1 MVAFAT
7 LLIAGT
13 GIVAGS
19 TAAQAA
25 TKTATFTNQ
34 VITTGTSGNGTVV
47 DENSTINVGA
57 SLRFDTDWA
66 ISGQV
71 LAGDTFEVPLPSN
84 VGIVSSA
91 PFNLTK
97 GTQTLA
103 TCVYDMAA
111 TPGKIVCTFAPGG
124 PYASPSGDLFFVGR
138 LQAPPEGEP
147 PPEWEVGGQVLPMP
161 VPKPVEPGTPTL
173 PFGTMKRGSG
183 SIVEG
188 KAVMSWQVFMWP
200 GDVPNTPTFVT
211 EFNISDSLTTTAP
224 NAPHKLVPGTFKLER
239 WQKDMTPGAVPG
251 AFIPGTRSTLPFETT
266 SPAGEVV
273 GKVNIDASL
282 TSYTL
287 NISELVYGYEYYLS
301 YQTEADGVVSFTSDV
316 FHNVANVNGTGLP
329 AEASPVA
336 YGGGGADAGDYTQFQ
351 ISKTLTNNTS
361 AAMPENFVLVASTA
375 GEADVEISIP
385 ANGDAVLSPY
395 FLAANPVK
403 LCETVPVVAGVTWAP
418 YTITGTGV
426 TGPDAAGCYTI
437 TGAGGANIELSVNN
451 TANSSTGTFSVTK
464 SVTGPADV
472 VAMTDGT
479 SYTVN
484 GVAATTPLTVT
495 VGQPVTSP
503 ALPVGA
509 TVVLTEVKPVVTGVV
524 FGTPVFTPSTVTIGQ
539 GTNVAVTLENP
550 VTLATG
556 GFSVTKDVTGPD
568 AAVKLAAGT
577 TYTVDYTVDGVKA
590 ATPIT
595 LKDGETKTVE
605 GLPFGSKVVLSEAA
619 PVTTGVIY
627 GTPKFSA
634 TDVTIGDKT
643 VVAVTLENPATLKPV
658 TSPPAKLPN
667 TGAEALGLAAGA
679 AALIAAG
686 AAAVL
691 IRRRRTQD

>member
-1 MVAFAT
+1 MAYGYQYRLRYQSEAVGAVSFV
-7 LLIAGT
+7 GD
-13 GIVAGS
+13 
-19 TAAQAA
+19 QFQN
-25 TKTATFTNQ
+25 TAT
-34 VITTGTSGNGTVV
+34 
-47 DENSTINVGA
+47 
-57 SLRFDTDWA
+57 
-66 ISGQV
+66 
-71 LAGDTFEVPLPSN
+71 
-84 VGIVSSA
+84 
-91 PFNLTK
+91 
-97 GTQTLA
+97 
-103 TCVYDMAA
+103 
-111 TPGKIVCTFAPGG
+111 
-124 PYASPSGDLFFVGR
+124 
-138 LQAPPEGEP
+138 
-147 PPEWEVGGQVLPMP
+147 
-161 VPKPVEPGTPTL
+161 
-173 PFGTMKRGSG
+173 
-183 SIVEG
+183 
-188 KAVMSWQVFMWP
+188 
-200 GDVPNTPTFVT
+200 
-211 EFNISDSLTTTAP
+211 
-224 NAPHKLVPGTFKLER
+224 
-239 WQKDMTPGAVPG
+239 
-251 AFIPGTRSTLPFETT
+251 
-266 SPAGEVV
+266 
-273 GKVNIDASL
+273 
-282 TSYTL
+282 
-287 NISELVYGYEYYLS
+287 
-301 YQTEADGVVSFTSDV
+301 
-316 FHNVANVNGTGLP
+316 VNGDEKP
-329 AEASPVA
+329 ATATAVA
-336 YGGGGADAGDYTQFQ
+336 YGGGRADAGGYTQFT
-351 ISKTLTNNTS
+351 IAKDLTNNTP
-361 AAMPENFVLVASTA
+361 ATMPESFVLVASTA
-375 GEADVEISIP
+375 GEPDVEITIP

-464 SVTGPADV
+464 DVTGPADV
-472 VAMTDGT
+472 VAMTGGT

-484 GVAATTPLTVT
+484 YTVNGTPATTPLTVT
-495 VGQPVTSP
+495 DGQTVTSP

-634 TDVTIGDKT
+634 TDVTIGEKT

>member
-1 MVAFAT
+1 MAYGYQYRLRYQSEAVGAVSFV
-7 LLIAGT
+7 GD
-13 GIVAGS
+13 
-19 TAAQAA
+19 QFQN
-25 TKTATFTNQ
+25 TAT
-34 VITTGTSGNGTVV
+34 
-47 DENSTINVGA
+47 
-57 SLRFDTDWA
+57 
-66 ISGQV
+66 
-71 LAGDTFEVPLPSN
+71 
-84 VGIVSSA
+84 
-91 PFNLTK
+91 
-97 GTQTLA
+97 
-103 TCVYDMAA
+103 
-111 TPGKIVCTFAPGG
+111 
-124 PYASPSGDLFFVGR
+124 
-138 LQAPPEGEP
+138 
-147 PPEWEVGGQVLPMP
+147 
-161 VPKPVEPGTPTL
+161 
-173 PFGTMKRGSG
+173 
-183 SIVEG
+183 
-188 KAVMSWQVFMWP
+188 
-200 GDVPNTPTFVT
+200 
-211 EFNISDSLTTTAP
+211 
-224 NAPHKLVPGTFKLER
+224 
-239 WQKDMTPGAVPG
+239 
-251 AFIPGTRSTLPFETT
+251 
-266 SPAGEVV
+266 
-273 GKVNIDASL
+273 
-282 TSYTL
+282 
-287 NISELVYGYEYYLS
+287 
-301 YQTEADGVVSFTSDV
+301 
-316 FHNVANVNGTGLP
+316 VNGEEKP
-329 AEASPVA
+329 ATATPVA
-336 YGGGGADAGDYTQFQ
+336 YGGGGADAGDYTQFT
-351 ISKTLTNNTS
+351 IAKDLTNNTP
-361 AAMPENFVLVASTA
+361 ATMPESFVLVASTA
-375 GEADVEISIP
+375 GEPDVESTIP

-667 TGAEALGLAAGA
+667 TGVEALGLAAGA